1 MATVL
6 MIIAP
11 ERFRDE
17 ELFQTQEELEKVG
30 HTTVISSLVKGVC
43 HGLLGG
49 SATATLTLSEVK
61 GAAYEAVVFVGGPGS
76 KVYFSNP
83 EALRIAKEFSGQG
96 KVVAAICVAPVILAN
111 AGLLTGKQATVF
123 SSEIK
128 GIEGKGAHY
137 TGAEVTV
144 EGNLVT
150 ADGPKSARLFGQKIV
165 ERLQRNAPSQK

>member
-17 ELFQTQEELEKVG
+17 ELFLTQAELEKEG
-30 HTTVISSLVKGVC
+30 HKTVIASLVKGVC
-43 HGLLGG
+43 PGSLGRA
-49 SATATLTLSEVK
+49 ATATLTLAEVK
-61 GAAYEAVVFVGGPGS
+61 GAAYKAVVFVGGPGS
-76 KVYFSNP
+76 KLYFSNP

-111 AGLLTGKQATVF
+111 AGLLAGKQATVF

-144 EGNLVT
+144 DGNLVT
-150 ADGPKSARLFGQKIV
+150 ADGPKSARLFGQKIA
-165 ERLQRNAPSQK
+165 ELLQRSGTPEK